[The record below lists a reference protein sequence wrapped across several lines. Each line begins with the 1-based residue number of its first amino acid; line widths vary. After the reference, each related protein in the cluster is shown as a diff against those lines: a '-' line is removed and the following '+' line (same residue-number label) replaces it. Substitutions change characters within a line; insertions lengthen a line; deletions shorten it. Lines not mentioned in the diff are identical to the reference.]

1 MKSLISKTKYNLFE
15 KGFGKEIERERLLA
29 ES

>member
-15 KGFGKEIERERLLA
+15 KEFGKEIERERLLA